1 VFEATVIRSVGA
13 ADPTREADFP
23 AGFDNLISFGI

>member
-1 VFEATVIRSVGA
+1 VSEARSVPVDGPV
-13 ADPTREADFP
+13 DPTREADFP